1 MQELT
6 IRVQDISGTN
16 RPRPVSGGVP
26 LAEGAA
32 PDGST
37 FALRDATGE
46 AVPVQAQVLA
56 PWKDGSARWVVVDF
70 VAQPPEGA
78 EAEYTLTWGDAE
90 DAPAT
95 LPAPVSLTAAEGA
108 LLAIADRLSVELE
121 MTDADGVRYT
131 AQVEETEVETSGPI
145 RATLA
150 LRGQMRS
157 QDGGRAISFR
167 LRASTWAGTSLVKL
181 EPMIIADPDEGIMC
195 NLRELSLTLTP
206 KGEIGPVRLG
216 GEAPVAV
223 PGGQAARLL
232 QIDDENYR
240 LEGIEGAGG
249 KAQGWLEIEDAQG
262 TIALALR
269 EFWQQ
274 WPKSLEVGDGRV
286 MLGLFPRFA
295 EGDFDHMEPWYK
307 YLYLFEGDHYRLRTG
322 QARHWEVWVDLEGD
336 GAALARDADAPLVP
350 AADPAQAIA
359 TGVWDEM
366 APAGVAEMT
375 EYDAWAERLFDA
387 YCGSIEGQR
396 DYGAMN
402 WGDWFGERTVNWGN
416 HEYDTTNQ
424 LLIQFAR
431 TADPRYL
438 RIAEAAGHHSSE
450 VDTIHFVNDD
460 LAEYFEENFGHA
472 NYPSRPG
479 MVHEHAVG
487 HVGCFYPIETVREL
501 LVAAGVGG
509 GRARPYLC
517 LDPYNLGHI
526 FTQGM
531 VRQYFLT
538 GDPFMRE
545 TVEKIGD
552 NLAQL
557 VEDRQFQFMGSTHC
571 GRVTGW
577 TMLALAGA
585 YEIAWDE
592 RYLQAMKTLAEDAMA
607 DQDPVCGGWLIYPMA
622 YDHCTCKT
630 ARHTGM
636 AGFIT
641 AVLINGLSRYY
652 QLSGDDRL
660 PDCIDRAVTFL
671 DNDTWRE
678 EHLAWRYTSCP
689 ASPVGGQPG
698 VTMMAHVNGARFGS
712 SPNHLRILGVAWQA
726 KFEGLLA
733 DLPSGPGFGKSYTA
747 TMYGCAQTAG
757 ILARRSEE

>member
-1 MQELT
+1 M
-6 IRVQDISGTN
+6 SGTN
-16 RPRPVSGGVP
+16 RARPVTGGTP

-32 PDGST
+32 PAGCKFKLTDPDGNAT
-37 FALRDATGE
+37 TVQTQALAS
-46 AVPVQAQVLA
+46 
-56 PWKDGSARWVVVDF
+56 WKDGSARWLLVDF
-70 VAQPPEGA
+70 LAQPPQGKQ
-78 EAEYTLTWGDAE
+78 AEYTLTWGDDG
-90 DAPAT
+90 DASTTPGAG
-95 LPAPVSLTAAEGA
+95 VSLAAVEGG
-108 LLAIADRLSVELE
+108 LLEIADRLDVALE
-121 MTDADGVRYT
+121 MTDAEGVRYT
-131 AQVEETEVETSGPI
+131 AQVEETEIETSGPV

-157 QDGGRAISFR
+157 DGGGRAISFR

-181 EPMIIADPDEGIMC
+181 EPLIIADPEEGILY
-195 NLRELSLTLTP
+195 NLRELRLTLMPTD
-206 KGEIGPVRLG
+206 GLTRARLG
-216 GEAPVAV
+216 GETPVAT
-223 PGGQAARLL
+223 PDGQAARLL
-232 QIDDENYR
+232 QVDDENYR
-240 LEGIEGAGG
+240 LEGMDGVGG
-249 KAQGWLEIEDAQG
+249 KARGWLEIEDDRGAV
-262 TIALALR
+262 ALALR

-274 WPKSLEVGDGRV
+274 WPKSLEVDNGHV
-286 MLGLFPRFA
+286 ALGLFPRFT
-295 EGDFDHMEPWYK
+295 EGDFDHMQPWYK

-322 QARHWEVWVDLEGD
+322 QARRWEIWLDLAGD
-336 GAALARDADAPLVP
+336 GEALARDANAPLVP

-359 TGVWDEM
+359 TGVWDEIS
-366 APAGVAEMT
+366 PAGVAEMT
-375 EYDAWAERLFDA
+375 VYDAWAERLFDA
-387 YCGSIEGQR
+387 YCKSIVGQR
-396 DYGAMN
+396 DYGVMN
-402 WGDWFGERTVNWGN
+402 WGDWFGERKVNWGN

-431 TADPRYL
+431 TGDPRYL
-438 RIAEAAGHHSSE
+438 YVADAAAHHSSE

-460 LAEYFEENFGHA
+460 LVEYFEENFGHA
-472 NYPSRPG
+472 NYPSRAG

-501 LVAAGVGG
+501 YVANGIGG
-509 GRARPYLC
+509 GNPKPYLC

-531 VRQYFLT
+531 ARHYFLT
-538 GDPFMRE
+538 GDPFIRE
-545 TVEKIGD
+545 TVEMIGG

-557 VEDRQFQFMGSTHC
+557 VEDRQFKFMGSTHC

-592 RYLQAMKTLAEDAMA
+592 RYLRAMKTLAEDAMA
-607 DQDPVCGGWLIYPMA
+607 DQDPVCGGWLIHPMA
-622 YDHCTCKT
+622 PDHCTCKT

-641 AVLINGLSRYY
+641 AILINGLSRYY
-652 QLSGDDRL
+652 QLSGDERL

-689 ASPVGGQPG
+689 ASPIGGQPG

-712 SPNHLRILGVAWQA
+712 SPNHLRILGVAWEA
-726 KFEGLLA
+726 KFGGLLES
-733 DLPSGPGFGKSYTA
+733 PSGQGFGKSYTA
-747 TMYGCAQTAG
+747 TMYGCAQTVG
-757 ILARRSEE
+757 MLARRSEG

>member
-1 MQELT
+1 MEQLT
-6 IRVQDISGTN
+6 IRVQDMSGTN
-16 RPRPVSGGVP
+16 RARPVSGGVP

-32 PDGST
+32 PAGCE
-37 FALRDATGE
+37 FRLADAGGN
-46 AVPVQAQVLA
+46 AIPVQTQVIA

-70 VAQPPEGA
+70 LAQPPEG
-78 EAEYTLTWGDAE
+78 EVTEYTLTWGLAE
-90 DAPAT
+90 DSPAT
-95 LPAPVSLTAAEGA
+95 PAAGVSLAAEGETLEIA
-108 LLAIADRLSVELE
+108 GRLAVALE
-121 MTDADGVRYT
+121 MTDADGAGYT
-131 AQVEETEVETSGPI
+131 AHIEESAIETSGPV
-145 RATLA
+145 RTTLA
-150 LRGQMRS
+150 LRGQMRAEG
-157 QDGGRAISFR
+157 GGRAISFR
-167 LRASTWAGTSLVKL
+167 LRATTWAGTSLVRL
-181 EPMIIADPDEGIMC
+181 EPMIVADPDGGIMV
-195 NLRELSLTLTP
+195 NLRELRLTLTP
-206 KGEIGPVRLG
+206 KSGVTRARLG
-216 GEAPVAV
+216 GETPVEVA
-223 PGGQAARLL
+223 GGQAARLL
-232 QIDDENYR
+232 QVDDENYR
-240 LEGIEGAGG
+240 LEGIDGAGG
-249 KAQGWLEIEDAQG
+249 KAQGWLEVEDGQG
-262 TIALALR
+262 TVALALR

-274 WPKSLEVGDGRV
+274 WPKSLEVNEAGV
-286 MLGLFPRFA
+286 ALGLFPRFA
-295 EGDFDHMEPWYK
+295 EGNFDHMQPWYK

-322 QARHWEVWVDLEGD
+322 QARRWEVWVDMAGD
-336 GAALARDADAPLVP
+336 GAALALDADAPLVP

-359 TGVWDEM
+359 TGVWDEI
-366 APAGVAEMT
+366 APAGIHEMAA
-375 EYDAWAERLFDA
+375 YDAWAERLFDA
-387 YCGSIEGQR
+387 YCESIEGQR

-431 TADPRYL
+431 TGDPRYL
-438 RIAEAAGHHSSE
+438 RMAEAAGHHSSE

-472 NYPSRPG
+472 NYPSRAG

-487 HVGCFYPIETVREL
+487 HVGCFYPIDTVREL
-501 LVAAGVGG
+501 LVANGVGG
-509 GRARPYLC
+509 GNPRPYTC

-545 TVEKIGD
+545 TVETIGD

-557 VEDRQFQFMGSTHC
+557 VEDREFKFMGSTHC

-592 RYLQAMKTLAEDAMA
+592 RYLQAMKTLAEDAMT
-607 DQDPVCGGWLIYPMA
+607 DQDPVCGGWLIHPMA
-622 YDHCTCKT
+622 PDHCTCKT

-652 QLSGDDRL
+652 QLSGDERL

-698 VTMMAHVNGARFGS
+698 VTMMAHVNGARFGE

-733 DLPSGPGFGKSYTA
+733 DLPSGPGFGKSYTS
-747 TMYGCAQTAG
+747 TMYGCAQTVG
-757 ILARRSEE
+757 ILARRAEE